1 MNLAWCYG
9 SFLGSLK
16 SSKIFWNIHGLRWAS
31 LIPAWLEN
39 FSWAAAHIIHD
50 IKHLLTLPNS
60 DQAPNVQVSLNFSP
74 CHLWSSRQFVID
86 WNLPDTFAWMTCMLN
101 WCFTGPISVS
111 NLISIERTPLPSSDK
126 PPLSIMHAE
135 MKTCH
140 TFMLSFLLMK
150 WSQSLISCMLMHLIN
165 KNINRSCLCLSVLLS
180 KLEDVIKRPKN
191 QK

>member
-1 MNLAWCYG
+1 MLWFFFGIPEIKQNFLKYPWFKVSLTHSGLTREFFMGCSAHNTWHKALTDIAKFWSSTQCS
-9 SFLGSLK
+9 SFTKLFPLPSMVQ
-16 SSKIFWNIHGLRWAS
+16 STVRN
-31 LIPAWLEN
+31 WLE
-39 FSWAAAHIIHD
+39 STWYI
-50 IKHLLTLPNS
+50 
-60 DQAPNVQVSLNFSP
+60 
-74 CHLWSSRQFVID
+74 
-86 WNLPDTFAWMTCMLN
+86 CMN
-101 WCFTGPISVS
+101 DMFTGPISVS